1 VVRFRA
7 SLARIPD
14 YTPGRDADVVARER
28 GLERA
33 IKLASNEVP
42 YPPPSSVQQAVALAA
57 ERLHRYPDDGGL
69 ALRARLAARLGVE
82 LDHVILGAGSVA
94 LCQQAVLATADPG
107 DEVLWGWPS
116 FEAYPIIAHQAAATI
131 VAVPLRDHRY
141 ALDDMADA
149 ISERTRTVFVCTP
162 NNPTGT
168 VVTARELEA
177 FLARVPDDVL
187 VVLDEAYHEFVRDD
201 AVPDGIEVVRTRPNV
216 LVLRT
221 FSKAFGL
228 AGVRVGY
235 GIASPEVVSAL
246 RRTRHP
252 FGVSAIAQAAAL
264 AALDAEAELT
274 ERVDAVVNER
284 ARVGDALRGLGLDV
298 PESQG
303 NFVWLA
309 LGDDAAAF
317 GVACEERGVVLR
329 PFPGFGVRVT
339 IGTSDENDV
348 MLATVTEVLDVLA
361 LEKAG

>member
-1 VVRFRA
+1 VVRFRE
-7 SLARIPD
+7 SLAGIPD
-14 YTPGRDADVVARER
+14 YKPGRDADVVARER

-42 YPPPSSVQQAVALAA
+42 TPPPASVQRAVAEAA
-57 ERLHRYPDDGGL
+57 ARIHRYPDDGGVT
-69 ALRARLAARLGVE
+69 LRERLGARLGVE
-82 LDHVILGAGSVA
+82 PVQVILGAGSVA

-107 DEVLWGWPS
+107 DEVLWCWPS
-116 FEAYPIIAHQAAATI
+116 FEAYPIIAHQADARI

-149 ISERTRTVFVCTP
+149 ITERTRTVFVCTP

-168 VVTARELEA
+168 VVTARELDA
-177 FLARVPDDVL
+177 FLGRVPGDVL

-201 AVPDGIEVVRTRPNV
+201 AVPDGLAVMRTHPNV

-228 AGVRVGY
+228 AGARVGY
-235 GIASPEVVSAL
+235 GISSPEVISAL

-264 AALDAEAELT
+264 AALDAEAEFG
-274 ERVDAVVNER
+274 ERIDAVVAER
-284 ARVGDALRGLGLDV
+284 ARVADALRGFGLDV

-309 LGDDAAAF
+309 VGDDAAAL
-317 GVACEERGVVLR
+317 GAACEERGVVLR
-329 PFPGFGVRVT
+329 PFAGFGVRVT
-339 IGTSDENDV
+339 IGTPDENDV
-348 MLATVTEVLDVLA
+348 MLATVTEVLGALA
-361 LEKAG
+361 TEEAG